1 MMFTPRQTHSAA
13 SAGPSTSH
21 ATPVIRDGHLR
32 ATVRATSA
40 LPLGMAVRNAL
51 PSAEAWSRFA
61 HSASVTGVMVG
72 IAVGLWAAPT
82 LAHWQADTTLR
93 SATLTTSAPA
103 SAARATEYHTN
114 HATARW
120 MHVAD
125 HDASAAS
132 PSQAAHNA
140 PPTAGPDRTFAI
152 PRGDLR
158 KDISD
163 ANRAAGPRTTFSG
176 H

>member
-1 MMFTPRQTHSAA
+1 MFTPRQTHSAA

-40 LPLGMAVRNAL
+40 LPLGMAVRN
-51 PSAEAWSRFA
+51 
-61 HSASVTGVMVG
+61 VMVG

-125 HDASAAS
+125 HDPSAAS
-132 PSQAAHNA
+132 PSQAAHDA